1 MTSVHGHQDHG
12 RQFLKTRRDR
22 RYHWAASLLGSRHPL
37 SQDNERTFLK
47 HDLTT
52 LSPHTNSWLC
62 VEYAPPASLSTDM
75 WGGLVSTLLR
85 AATFTKPPPSQLVCV
100 QLLKLKKKKKA
111 RDTVGFFMDAFSEFC
126 IVVTGFCLRGWE
138 EGCP

>member
-1 MTSVHGHQDHG
+1 MVTSVHGHQDHG

-22 RYHWAASLLGSRHPL
+22 RYHWAASLLGSQHPL

-52 LSPHTNSWLC
+52 LGPHTNSWLC
-62 VEYAPPASLSTDM
+62 VEYAPPASPSTDM

-100 QLLKLKKKKKA
+100 QLVKLKKKKPE
-111 RDTVGFFMDAFSEFC
+111 TQWGFFMDAFSEFC
-126 IVVTGFCLRGWE
+126 IVVTWVSVLGD
-138 EGCP
+138 

>member
-1 MTSVHGHQDHG
+1 MGTSVRWHQDRG

-22 RYHWAASLLGSRHPL
+22 RYHWAASLLGSRDPL

-52 LSPHTNSWLC
+52 LGPQTNSWMC
-62 VEYAPPASLSTDM
+62 VEYALPASPSTNM

-85 AATFTKPPPSQLVCV
+85 VAAFTKPPSEPVSVCS
-100 QLLKLKKKKKA
+100 
-111 RDTVGFFMDAFSEFC
+111 AFK
-126 IVVTGFCLRGWE
+126 T
-138 EGCP
+138 